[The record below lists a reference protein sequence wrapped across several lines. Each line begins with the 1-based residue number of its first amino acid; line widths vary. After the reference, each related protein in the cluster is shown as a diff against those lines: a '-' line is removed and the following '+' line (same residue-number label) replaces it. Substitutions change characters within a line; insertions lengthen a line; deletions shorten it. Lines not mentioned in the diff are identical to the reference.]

1 MYHWMRTI
9 IQLAASS
16 KLDLTKYRDTIVK
29 VATEHRNPIVQYHAE
44 LSQIIGQDAMRI
56 IDSLLQ
62 IDGHGLATPTSDIT
76 TSVQSSFDLGKNMAV
91 NWYTY
96 LLQLLVL
103 ACADCSANPW
113 EMASE
118 MSKHHCSF
126 QENGRE
132 NVIQHS
138 MEIMRKT
145 YIAIHTEVEKFKAEL
160 IQQCSTD
167 SAERMLLGG
176 LLPPLKTSMD

>member
-1 MYHWMRTI
+1 M
-9 IQLAASS
+9 SS
-16 KLDLTKYRDTIVK
+16 TTLNS
-29 VATEHRNPIVQYHAE
+29 H
-44 LSQIIGQDAMRI
+44 SQIIGQDAMRN
-56 IDSLLQ
+56 IDLLLQ
-62 IDGHGLATPTSDIT
+62 IDRHGLATPTSDIT
-76 TSVQSSFDLGKNMAV
+76 TSVWSSFDLGKNMAV

-103 ACADCSANPW
+103 ACADCSASPW
-113 EMASE
+113 EMASK

-160 IQQCSTD
+160 IQD

-176 LLPPLKTSMD
+176 QLPPLKASMD